1 MLWGLRCS
9 SAAVWWLGCNVK
21 VATTVCRYKTA
32 TAGVSAK
39 EGGSASAGG
48 GGGDDVELSR
58 RARSLTRSLARAG
71 TPSPL
76 VQLLAKHRQR
86 RYCPTAPRRGL

>member
-1 MLWGLRCS
+1 ME
-9 SAAVWWLGCNVK
+9 CNVT
-21 VATTVCRYKTA
+21 VASAVCRYKTA
-32 TAGVSAK
+32 TAGVTAE
-39 EGGSASAGG
+39 EGSSASAGG

-86 RYCPTAPRRGL
+86 RYRPTAKEEALS